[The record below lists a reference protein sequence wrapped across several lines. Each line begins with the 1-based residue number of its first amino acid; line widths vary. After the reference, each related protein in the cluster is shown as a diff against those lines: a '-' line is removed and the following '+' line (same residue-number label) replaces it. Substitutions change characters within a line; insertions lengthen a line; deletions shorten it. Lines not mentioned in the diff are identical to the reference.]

1 MLSLIHIFPKGVA
14 FKHIKNPQYVAK
26 MKKLIKEGRMVN
38 PVFKR
43 GDLRPVSYTH
53 LDVYKRQICD
63 GTFRCTDYNECQQ
76 SYCREVSRGK

>member
-1 MLSLIHIFPKGVA
+1 MRATEEYLWMTVPKGVA

-43 GDLRPVSYTH
+43 GDLRPMRFLAHGEDPFETIF
-53 LDVYKRQICD
+53 L
-63 GTFRCTDYNECQQ
+63 F
-76 SYCREVSRGK
+76 